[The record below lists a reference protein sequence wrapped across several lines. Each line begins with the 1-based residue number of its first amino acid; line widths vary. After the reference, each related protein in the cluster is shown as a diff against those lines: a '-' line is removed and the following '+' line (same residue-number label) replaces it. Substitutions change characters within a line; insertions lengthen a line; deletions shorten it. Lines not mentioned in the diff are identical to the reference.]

1 MASIHV
7 PDFMLDAAP
16 RQLPIHPLSAPTTET
31 GSRWAATRFRRRLVE
46 GLWYQDLYLW
56 AQQERHPALL
66 LGMGNLDVSESLYT
80 SVTQQ
85 LAVVY
90 EEEPVVR
97 CATAAEVDAVAVG
110 ELFGSHGQLNRSVL
124 AYGEAAIVLEQAGAG
139 NDAEVTTSLVL
150 PDEMDATPLYYGS
163 RRLGTFRR
171 ATFRALPGRDEEQPC
186 WDCWDVRDPAAPRYE
201 LRDQGGRV
209 VSSETGNAYPW
220 RYETGAPFIPAV
232 LYHAEPGNRLWSPW
246 RWPELARATL
256 ENAMNW
262 SDWREALRNAS
273 FLVRYLLDA
282 DIDGAV
288 GQGDGEEASEQI
300 PIAPNVLLRLR
311 SRGSNPGSAGVLSA
325 PVDILRHAQ
334 AIVTRQKVRA
344 THIGLYPSE
353 VEIGGGPESGTA
365 LTIRREGQRREQRR
379 QIPLFRRGDLEL
391 LKKWA
396 ACRRIAS
403 PSLTLPEEGWS
414 VTYPALP
421 LTEAE
426 SRSLREAERHDLMY
440 GLTSRAAILAR
451 RHNLSPVEGE
461 AMAAQ
466 IRAQLATE
474 GATPSP
480 TAPAPTLPTTPD
492 TTAAPAGIVT
502 PATVGEALPLEPA
515 PPRPDEPE
523 HPYSGRLDYQ
533 GLPILVET
541 AAGETRSGTDPD
553 GRPWSVVMPWHYGE
567 IEGTLGLDGD
577 PIDVMVG
584 PDATAA
590 DVFILHLSRPG
601 EVACDED
608 KAYLGFADEEAAL
621 AAFRAAY
628 TRTDIL
634 QGVTRWRFGDFA
646 AWVLDPDKR
655 GVRMDAPPGSGLPE
669 REPEAQQ
676 EDPDED
682 EGATS

>member
-1 MASIHV
+1 MASIIV
-7 PDFMLDAAP
+7 PDFMLDTAP
-16 RQLPIHPLSAPTTET
+16 RQLPIHPLPAPTTET

-97 CATAAEVDAVAVG
+97 CATAAEVDAVAMS

-209 VSSETGNAYPW
+209 VSSETGSAYPW
-220 RYETGAPFIPAV
+220 RAETGAPFIPAV

-379 QIPLFRRGDLEL
+379 QIPLFRRGDMEL
-391 LKKWA
+391 LRKWA
-396 ACRRIAS
+396 ACRRIAN
-403 PSLTLPEEGWS
+403 PDLALPEEGWS

-451 RHNLSPVEGE
+451 RHNLSPAEGE
-461 AMAAQ
+461 TMAAQ

-480 TAPAPTLPTTPD
+480 TAPAPTPPTPPD

-502 PATVGEALPLEPA
+502 PATVGEALPLKPA
-515 PPRPDEPE
+515 PPRPEEPE

-584 PDATAA
+584 PDASAA

-634 QGVTRWRFGDFA
+634 QGVTRWRFEDFA

-676 EDPDED
+676 ADPDED
-682 EGATS
+682 EEPTS